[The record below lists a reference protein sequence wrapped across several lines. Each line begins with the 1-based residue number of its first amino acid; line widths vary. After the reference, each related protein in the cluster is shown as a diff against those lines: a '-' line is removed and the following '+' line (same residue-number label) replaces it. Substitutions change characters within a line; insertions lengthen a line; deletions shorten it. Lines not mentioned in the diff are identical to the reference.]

1 MAQGESMPFLI
12 SRFYFCAC
20 FSWNMELTIHT
31 IHDLISLLAFH
42 FSWNLLTRFA
52 CGGGS
57 GYSCVDPAGG
67 GEATANTK
75 AAAPVR
81 GGKATANTKAA
92 VGHKA
97 TANTKAA
104 APVGGGKATANT
116 KAAVGHKATASIQ
129 AAAANL
135 ASGDVNTEA
144 TTGHGA
150 STEQMTAISGR
161 KLRGN
166 TALGRILS
174 SSGAASYSSA
184 IVAVLMLV
192 SATAVFAVGAKAAR
206 RRHGQYVSIPAESR

>member
-1 MAQGESMPFLI
+1 VAQGESMPFLI

-67 GEATANTK
+67 GE
-75 AAAPVR
+75 
-81 GGKATANTKAA
+81 
-92 VGHKA
+92 A

-184 IVAVLMLV
+184 IAAVLMLV